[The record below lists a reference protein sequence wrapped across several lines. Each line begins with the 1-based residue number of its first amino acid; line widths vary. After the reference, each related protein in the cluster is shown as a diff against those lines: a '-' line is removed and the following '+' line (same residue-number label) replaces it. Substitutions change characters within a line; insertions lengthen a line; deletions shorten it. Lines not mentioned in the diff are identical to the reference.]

1 VTDAPWA
8 FPEELPAT
16 DPAAGTAPVTGA
28 ADPPVAPAHIG
39 HARVPTLPVFERA
52 LTVADVLD
60 GAFQV
65 IKARPRVIIGISAM
79 FVLPVGILVAIAD
92 FGALGGDI
100 VATLTDPDTFEQGNS
115 TGGADIGFTIVAGL
129 VTSAMVTLMAPPIAR
144 VVEAWYLGRELTAWA
159 AVRSLGWS
167 WLSVLVAF
175 VAVHVIEAL
184 GSVALVLPGLAA
196 MALLLPVA
204 PVIALERIG
213 PFAAIKR
220 SISLSKRR
228 FWSILWIALLSG
240 LVATT
245 LSLMLPLLP
254 LAIVS
259 VVGFGG
265 EQYVVGAATIA
276 ASLLV
281 LPFVAGAAV
290 MAYFDLRVR
299 TEGLDIQSSI
309 GQHFEAHR

>member
-1 VTDAPWA
+1 
-8 FPEELPAT
+8 
-16 DPAAGTAPVTGA
+16 
-28 ADPPVAPAHIG
+28 
-39 HARVPTLPVFERA
+39 
-52 LTVADVLD
+52 VADVLD
-60 GAFQV
+60 GAFQI
-65 IKARPRVIIGISAM
+65 IKARPRVIIGILAM
-79 FVLPVGILVAIAD
+79 FVLPVGILVAIVD
-92 FGALGGDI
+92 FGVLGGDI

-115 TGGADIGFTIVAGL
+115 TDGADIGFTIVAGL
-129 VTSAMVTLMAPPIAR
+129 VTSAMVTLMAPPIAS
-144 VVEAWYLGRELTAWA
+144 VVEAWYLGRELTDWA

-184 GSVALVLPGLAA
+184 GSAALVLPGLAA

-228 FWSILWIALLSG
+228 FWAILWIALLSG
-240 LVATT
+240 VVATS

-259 VVGFGG
+259 IVGFGG
-265 EQYVVGAATIA
+265 EQYVVGASTIA

-281 LPFVAGAAV
+281 LPFAAGAAV

-309 GQHFEAHR
+309 GQHFETPWSSPKNFRSPNRRRARCEVWLTTSWNVLNTAKPSR

>member
-1 VTDAPWA
+1 
-8 FPEELPAT
+8 
-16 DPAAGTAPVTGA
+16 
-28 ADPPVAPAHIG
+28 
-39 HARVPTLPVFERA
+39 
-52 LTVADVLD
+52 
-60 GAFQV
+60 
-65 IKARPRVIIGISAM
+65 
-79 FVLPVGILVAIAD
+79 
-92 FGALGGDI
+92 
-100 VATLTDPDTFEQGNS
+100 
-115 TGGADIGFTIVAGL
+115 
-129 VTSAMVTLMAPPIAR
+129 
-144 VVEAWYLGRELTAWA
+144 
-159 AVRSLGWS
+159 
-167 WLSVLVAF
+167 
-175 VAVHVIEAL
+175 
-184 GSVALVLPGLAA
+184 

-228 FWSILWIALLSG
+228 FWAILWIALLSG
-240 LVATT
+240 VVATS

-259 VVGFGG
+259 IVGFGG
-265 EQYVVGAATIA
+265 EQYVVGASTIA

-309 GQHFEAHR
+309 GQHFETPWSSPKNFRSPNRRRARCEVWLTTSWNVLNTAKPSR

>member
-1 VTDAPWA
+1 MTDARWA
-8 FPEELPAT
+8 LPEELPAT

-28 ADPPVAPAHIG
+28 AEPSIAPADPAGPRIPH
-39 HARVPTLPVFERA
+39 LPVFERA

-79 FVLPVGILVAIAD
+79 LVLPVGILVAIAD

-115 TGGADIGFTIVAGL
+115 NGDADFGFTIVAGL

-144 VVEAWYLGRELTAWA
+144 TVEAWYLGRELSGWG
-159 AVRSLGWS
+159 AVRSMGWS
-167 WLSVLVAF
+167 WLSVVVAF
-175 VAVHVIEAL
+175 VLVHLIEAV
-184 GSVALVLPGLAA
+184 GTVALVLPGLAA
-196 MALLLPVA
+196 MTLLLPVA
-204 PVIALERIG
+204 PIIALERIG
-213 PFAAIKR
+213 PFAAIRR

-228 FWSILWIALLSG
+228 FWHVLWIALLSG

-259 VVGFGG
+259 IVGFGG

-281 LPFVAGAAV
+281 LPFVAATAV
-290 MAYFDLRVR
+290 MAYLDLRVR
-299 TEGLDIQSSI
+299 TEGLDIQAGI
-309 GQHFEAHR
+309 GEHFEAPQ